1 MDVGTEV
8 PILIDIN
15 EVGPASG
22 PARNFLR
29 RGSRRAAGP
38 RRPFRRR
45 LVSYAQGSR
54 GVVRRVELVRVRRD
68 VRGSTPR
75 SRTFFLT
82 LCRRRNRRSSLCV

>member
-38 RRPFRRR
+38 RGPCRRR